1 MERMNIVKNKKAVF
15 FTETGEGIGYGHLIR
30 CEALRNSLE
39 MRGLET
45 DICMFVRD
53 WPEFKYER
61 STFQNWMDMNVP
73 IPAGDIAV
81 VDSYISNSE
90 ALKRISE
97 NFSYT
102 AVIDDF
108 NRIYYPFDL
117 IVNPNVHGSEIQY
130 DGQTAKVISGN
141 RYTILRPQFKDRRND
156 FVVREKIQKVILTSG
171 GSDYRHLIPKF
182 ATFVNQYPDIEFIAL
197 AGIDEYAD
205 ELNRKYQIPNLKI
218 LRKLDAKSMIDLLCT
233 SDLVITAAG
242 QTMNELAFL
251 GIPFVAICIDY
262 DQVNNIKSFYDRGC
276 IREILNWD
284 DSSLLEKVSESIEVL
299 KPKSE
304 RTKIYE
310 VGRSLIDGKGA
321 DNLAAQILEFSSETA
336 SHFG

>member
-1 MERMNIVKNKKAVF
+1 MNLTKNKKAVF

-39 MRGLET
+39 SHGLET
-45 DICMFVRD
+45 DITMFVRD

-73 IPAGDIAV
+73 IPSGDIAV
-81 VDSYISNSE
+81 VDSYISNSD

-108 NRIYYPFDL
+108 NRIHYPFDL

-130 DGQTAKVISGN
+130 DGQTARVISGN
-141 RYTILRPQFKDRRND
+141 RYTILRPQFKERRND
-156 FVVREKIQKVILTSG
+156 FIVRDKIQKVIITSG

-182 ATFVNQYPDIEFIAL
+182 STFVSRYPDIEFIAL

-218 LRKLDAKSMIDLLCT
+218 LKKLDAQSMIDLLCT

-251 GIPFVAICIDY
+251 GIPFIAICIDY
-262 DQVNNIKSFYDRGC
+262 DQVNNIKSFFERGC
-276 IREILNWD
+276 VREILNWD
-284 DSSLLEKVSESIEVL
+284 DPSLLEKVSKSIDVL
-299 KPKSE
+299 KPQSE
-304 RTKIYE
+304 RARLYQ
-310 VGRSLIDGKGA
+310 VGQSLIDGKGA
-321 DNLAAQILEFSSETA
+321 DNLAAQILEFSSEAT
-336 SHFG
+336 SNVG